1 MSTDRVLLVRPL
13 PAQQNRSMERY
24 ADELAAALR
33 PLDRFEVDEIGPGSS
48 AWARFP
54 FAAAVDRRITRFAGY
69 RQQLKRRRADLF
81 HITDHSYA
89 DLAAALPAERT
100 VVTCHDLTL
109 LRAESE
115 PLGFRGPRATVRLFR
130 RRVEHLRRV
139 AHVACVSEQTRGDVV
154 ELIGVDPV
162 RTSVIPNGIDPRFTR
177 LTAERRAAL
186 RGAVAPANTAVLL
199 HVSTG
204 EPYKNVE
211 GVLHTLAAL
220 RADGQPAI
228 LLRAGRSLRPEQ
240 ATLAASLG
248 VTDAIRELGRVSDER
263 LVELYNLADVL
274 LFPSH
279 YEGFGWPP
287 LEAMACGTPVVTS
300 EAAAL
305 VEVTGAAALHAPADD
320 PGGLARAV
328 RSILDDDERAAALVD
343 AGIARAARYRW
354 ADTASAFS
362 ALYGDVLERASAVAR
377 R

>member
-1 MSTDRVLLVRPL
+1 MLLVRPL

-24 ADELAAALR
+24 ADELADALSH
-33 PLDRFEVDEIGPGSS
+33 LGTFEVDQIGPGASS
-48 AWARFP
+48 WARFP
-54 FAAAVDRRITRFAGY
+54 LAAALDRRVTRFAGY
-69 RQQLKRRRADLF
+69 RRQLAGRRADIF

-89 DLAAALPAERT
+89 DLAAALPPERT

-109 LRAESE
+109 LRAETE

-154 ELIGVDPV
+154 ELIGVDPE
-162 RTSVIPNGIDPRFTR
+162 RTSVIPNGIDPRFMP
-177 LTAERRAAL
+177 LAEERRAAL
-186 RGAVAPANTAVLL
+186 RAAVAPTETAVLL

-204 EPYKNVE
+204 DPYKNVE
-211 GVLHTLAAL
+211 GVLRTLAAL
-220 RADGQPAI
+220 RSDGRDTI
-228 LLRAGRSLRPEQ
+228 LLRAGRPLRPEQ

-248 VTDAIRELGRVSDER
+248 VTSAIRELGRVADER

-305 VEVTGAAALHAPADD
+305 VEVTGEAALHAPANDA
-320 PGGLARAV
+320 GGLAAAV
-328 RSILDDDERAAALVD
+328 RSLLDDDERAAALVD
-343 AGIARAARYRW
+343 AGIERAARYRW
-354 ADTASAFS
+354 ADVALAFS
-362 ALYGDVLERASAVAR
+362 ERYGEVLDRAAATAR